1 LRLPLRVSA
10 TRFPAYLR
18 DKSPPE
24 FEDCTVAR
32 RWLRVAF
39 LLPGAAALA
48 AFLVELAVSGNL
60 VANAGAIVINT
71 VWYLIGVVAFLFA
84 ADNRAAR
91 RLLAATSL
99 VVIGYA
105 VGYGLTAHGNA
116 NWAVVILLQTLAW
129 TFECSVLALF
139 AVFPEGIYQRSY
151 ERRIVIAALVLQV
164 PLQIIQLAGSNSLGQ
179 PIFAWTALRVPDPF
193 FVIQLRSLGPVATAL
208 INDFGVLS
216 IGGALALL
224 ILRYR
229 RFGSQ
234 QRRQVRWPLYGVAAV
249 VVWGVLSNLVPTS
262 NGPPTLTDMILYLG
276 PQVLLPMTLAIG
288 IVNPR
293 GLDVDLVI
301 RRSLVYGVLWLL
313 VAAAYVGVATAV
325 GIALGQRVPLQLAIL
340 LTIAATLVFQP
351 ARQWL
356 ERLGDRLVF
365 GRRLGGYQLI
375 SQLGAGLESSTATKD
390 VAGTVAAVLQAGLG
404 ARWVRVDLNRP
415 EPTPVALAGTEPG
428 EGALAVLTAPLVHA
442 NQVVG
447 RIDCGPKLEGAY
459 VPADQELLTT
469 LGRQAALSI
478 RNSELTAEL
487 SDRLEEL
494 AASRMRL
501 VQADD
506 AARRRLE
513 RDLHDGVQQQLVGL
527 LARLGLARNQLRR
540 DPELATSTLRDAS
553 LDAQRAL
560 ENVQELARGIHPA
573 VLTDRG
579 LVEAV
584 RERATR
590 MTVPVTVRIDGVVP
604 GARFGSD
611 LEGAAYFFVSEALA
625 NVLKHAQADRVEV
638 RLASEHE
645 RLLVEVEDDG
655 CGFDAS
661 RAKRSGLRGL
671 QDRIETLGG
680 RLELRSRPGNG
691 TVLRMDV
698 PTYER
703 TSV

>member
-1 LRLPLRVSA
+1 L
-10 TRFPAYLR
+10 
-18 DKSPPE
+18 
-24 FEDCTVAR
+24 
-32 RWLRVAF
+32 
-39 LLPGAAALA
+39 
-48 AFLVELAVSGNL
+48 
-60 VANAGAIVINT
+60 IN
-71 VWYLIGVVAFLFA
+71 GF
-84 ADNRAAR
+84 
-91 RLLAATSL
+91 
-99 VVIGYA
+99 
-105 VGYGLTAHGNA
+105 
-116 NWAVVILLQTLAW
+116 
-129 TFECSVLALF
+129 LALS
-139 AVFPEGIYQRSY
+139 A
-151 ERRIVIAALVLQV
+151 
-164 PLQIIQLAGSNSLGQ
+164 
-179 PIFAWTALRVPDPF
+179 
-193 FVIQLRSLGPVATAL
+193 
-208 INDFGVLS
+208 
-216 IGGALALL
+216 GGALALL

-234 QRRQVRWPLYGVAAV
+234 QRHQIRWPFYGIAVAVA
-249 VVWGVLSNLVPTS
+249 WGLLSNLLPS
-262 NGPPTLTDMILYLG
+262 SSGPPALTDTIIYLG
-276 PQVLLPMTLAIG
+276 PQVLLPVALAIG

-293 GLDVDLVI
+293 FLDVDLVI
-301 RRSLVYGVLWLL
+301 RRSIVYGVLWLL
-313 VAAAYVGVATAV
+313 IAAAYVGIATTV

-340 LTIAATLVFQP
+340 LTIAATLAFQP
-351 ARQWL
+351 ARHWL

-365 GRRLGGYQLI
+365 GRRLSGYQLI

-390 VAGTVAAVLQAGLG
+390 VAGTVAGVLQAGLG

-415 EPTPVALAGTEPG
+415 EPTPVALAGMEPG
-428 EGALAVLTAPLVHA
+428 EGAVAVLTAPLVHA

-540 DPELATSTLRDAS
+540 DPELAGSTLRDAS

-584 RERATR
+584 RERAAR

-638 RLASEHE
+638 RLASKHE

>member
-1 LRLPLRVSA
+1 M
-10 TRFPAYLR
+10 
-18 DKSPPE
+18 
-24 FEDCTVAR
+24 
-32 RWLRVAF
+32 
-39 LLPGAAALA
+39 
-48 AFLVELAVSGNL
+48 
-60 VANAGAIVINT
+60 
-71 VWYLIGVVAFLFA
+71 
-84 ADNRAAR
+84 
-91 RLLAATSL
+91 
-99 VVIGYA
+99 
-105 VGYGLTAHGNA
+105 
-116 NWAVVILLQTLAW
+116 
-129 TFECSVLALF
+129 
-139 AVFPEGIYQRSY
+139 
-151 ERRIVIAALVLQV
+151 LQV

-179 PIFAWTALRVPDPF
+179 PIFASTALRVPDPF
-193 FVIQLRSLGPVATAL
+193 FVIQLRSLGPAATAL
-208 INDFGVLS
+208 INGFLALS
-216 IGGALALL
+216 AGGALALL

-234 QRRQVRWPLYGVAAV
+234 QRHQIRWPFYGIAVAVA
-249 VVWGVLSNLVPTS
+249 WGLLSNLLPS
-262 NGPPTLTDMILYLG
+262 SSGPPTLTDTIIYLG
-276 PQVLLPMTLAIG
+276 PQVLLPVALAIG

-293 GLDVDLVI
+293 FLDVDLVI
-301 RRSLVYGVLWLL
+301 RRSIVYGVLWLL
-313 VAAAYVGVATAV
+313 IAAAYVGIATTV

-340 LTIAATLVFQP
+340 LTIAATLAFQP
-351 ARQWL
+351 ARHWL
-356 ERLGDRLVF
+356 ERLGDRFVF
-365 GRRLGGYQLI
+365 GRRLSGYQLI

-390 VAGTVAAVLQAGLG
+390 VAGTVAGVLQAGLG

-415 EPTPVALAGTEPG
+415 EPTPVALAGMEPG
-428 EGALAVLTAPLVHA
+428 EGAVAVLTAPLVHA

-540 DPELATSTLRDAS
+540 DPELAGSTLRDAS

-584 RERATR
+584 RERAAR

-638 RLASEHE
+638 RLASKHE

>member
-1 LRLPLRVSA
+1 
-10 TRFPAYLR
+10 
-18 DKSPPE
+18 
-24 FEDCTVAR
+24 
-32 RWLRVAF
+32 
-39 LLPGAAALA
+39 
-48 AFLVELAVSGNL
+48 
-60 VANAGAIVINT
+60 
-71 VWYLIGVVAFLFA
+71 
-84 ADNRAAR
+84 
-91 RLLAATSL
+91 
-99 VVIGYA
+99 
-105 VGYGLTAHGNA
+105 
-116 NWAVVILLQTLAW
+116 
-129 TFECSVLALF
+129 
-139 AVFPEGIYQRSY
+139 
-151 ERRIVIAALVLQV
+151 
-164 PLQIIQLAGSNSLGQ
+164 
-179 PIFAWTALRVPDPF
+179 
-193 FVIQLRSLGPVATAL
+193 
-208 INDFGVLS
+208 
-216 IGGALALL
+216 
-224 ILRYR
+224 
-229 RFGSQ
+229 
-234 QRRQVRWPLYGVAAV
+234 
-249 VVWGVLSNLVPTS
+249 
-262 NGPPTLTDMILYLG
+262 
-276 PQVLLPMTLAIG
+276 
-288 IVNPR
+288 
-293 GLDVDLVI
+293 
-301 RRSLVYGVLWLL
+301 
-313 VAAAYVGVATAV
+313 
-325 GIALGQRVPLQLAIL
+325 
-340 LTIAATLVFQP
+340 
-351 ARQWL
+351 
-356 ERLGDRLVF
+356 
-365 GRRLGGYQLI
+365 
-375 SQLGAGLESSTATKD
+375 
-390 VAGTVAAVLQAGLG
+390 
-404 ARWVRVDLNRP
+404 
-415 EPTPVALAGTEPG
+415 
-428 EGALAVLTAPLVHA
+428 
-442 NQVVG
+442 
-447 RIDCGPKLEGAY
+447 
-459 VPADQELLTT
+459 
-469 LGRQAALSI
+469 
-478 RNSELTAEL
+478 
-487 SDRLEEL
+487 
-494 AASRMRL
+494 MRL

-584 RERATR
+584 RERAAR

>member
-1 LRLPLRVSA
+1 MWPLLRITAV
-10 TRFPAYLR
+10 RFPAYLR

-24 FEDCTVAR
+24 FEYCTVAR
-32 RWLRVAF
+32 GWLRVAF
-39 LLPGAAALA
+39 LLPGAAALSV
-48 AFLVELAVSGNL
+48 FLVQHVVYGELVSDAGDVGLAV
-60 VANAGAIVINT
+60 VYYFTGAAT
-71 VWYLIGVVAFLFA
+71 FLFV

-91 RLLAATSL
+91 RLLAWTSL
-99 VVIGYA
+99 AVIGFA
-105 VGYGLTAHGNA
+105 VAYGLAIHGSA
-116 NWAVVILLQTLAW
+116 DWTVVLLLQTYSWTIPSTTLA
-129 TFECSVLALF
+129 AF
-139 AVFPEGIYQRSY
+139 AVFPDGIYQRAY
-151 ERRIVIAALVLQV
+151 ERRIVIGAIAIAVT
-164 PLQIIQLAGSNSLGQ
+164 LQIIQVAGSEIITTHQYVPADLG
-179 PIFAWTALRVPDPF
+179 ARNPF
-193 FVIQLRSLGPVATAL
+193 FVAQLRLLGPPAASL
-208 INDFGVLS
+208 LNYFQFS
-216 IGGALALL
+216 IGVAMALV

-229 RFGSQ
+229 RYGPQ
-234 QRRQVRWPLYGVAAV
+234 QRRQIRGAV
-249 VVWGVLSNLVPTS
+249 VGTAVVWGSVNL
-262 NGPPTLTDMILYLG
+262 LI
-276 PQVLLPMTLAIG
+276 LLPPFSTGNAVIDTIIFFGLYALLPVPLAVG
-288 IVNPR
+288 ILNPR
-293 GLDVDLVI
+293 WLDIDLVI
-301 RRSLVYGVLWLL
+301 RRSIVYGVLWLL
-313 VAAAYVGVATAV
+313 IAAAYVGIATTV
-325 GIALGQRVPLQLAIL
+325 GIALGQRVPLELAIL
-340 LTIAATLVFQP
+340 LTIAATLIFQP
-351 ARQWL
+351 ARQSL

-375 SQLGAGLESSTATKD
+375 RQLGAGLESSTATKD
-390 VAGTVAAVLQAGLG
+390 VAGTVAGVLQAGLG

-415 EPTPVALAGTEPG
+415 EPTPVALAGMEPG
-428 EGALAVLTAPLVHA
+428 EGAVAVLTAPLVHA

-540 DPELATSTLRDAS
+540 DPELAGSTLRDAS

-584 RERATR
+584 RERAAR

-638 RLASEHE
+638 RLASKHE